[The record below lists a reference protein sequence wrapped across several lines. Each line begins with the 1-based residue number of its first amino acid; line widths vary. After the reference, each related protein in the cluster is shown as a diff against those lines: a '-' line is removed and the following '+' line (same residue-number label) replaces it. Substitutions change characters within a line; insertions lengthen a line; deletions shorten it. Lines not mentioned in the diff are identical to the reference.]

1 MKLGQIISSSIE
13 NDKTSMSL
21 SRVKIG
27 YSSYLN
33 GTQEETGFKI
43 SGNNNTS
50 TFEKGATYYIQFNNL
65 QKKDGVKIILFNTDT
80 GYEMP
85 IRIIP
90 SFSIGFYDFIF
101 TPDRDGYNHILF
113 VSLNSTPINSINVS
127 LGQQYKIEKLTNIVE
142 NGNFKEIGI
151 QGEPGL
157 RFSINGGDFTLGKS
171 GSFYLS
177 DIEITQMGFHIR
189 EKIDN
194 PPIGLPFNKD
204 KEFFIVSFQQ

>member
-1 MKLGQIISSSIE
+1 
-13 NDKTSMSL
+13 
-21 SRVKIG
+21 
-27 YSSYLN
+27 
-33 GTQEETGFKI
+33 
-43 SGNNNTS
+43 
-50 TFEKGATYYIQFNNL
+50 
-65 QKKDGVKIILFNTDT
+65 
-80 GYEMP
+80 MP

-113 VSLNSTPINSINVS
+113 VSLNPTPTNSISVS

-189 EKIDN
+189 EKINN
-194 PPIGLPFNKD
+194 PPISLPFNKD